1 MKDSHR
7 IYFLAVSSF
16 FYMTGIGA
24 SLAVFPLAI
33 RSVGGSDLEVSVTI
47 GIWALVYLLANIPA
61 GLVSDNLGPGVTVPL
76 SFLLNVPLGLLFYF
90 GRTTPFYLA
99 GRALEGILEALIWTG
114 IFGFTAKKFSGL
126 KLKSFGLL
134 YGAMSLGFSIG
145 PSLSVY
151 ISNIYGIHSP
161 FLILS
166 VTSVLASILSAASF
180 KGIKKIEFSEKRGLP
195 LGKLVSAIKEPIII
209 TYVLTA
215 YIIGTFESTFVSFS
229 PELVIDIGLASTMA
243 GLLLTLYY
251 SSGLIGQFSLN
262 FIDKIVDKQLF
273 PLTSYILA
281 TTVFALTFVSD
292 NIQLLVLFIALAGFF
307 NGLNTG
313 RLQSKLSSRLKELE
327 STAIGLGNTGW
338 AIGYSSGATV
348 YTLLFRR
355 ELGVSLWIG
364 ALTGILALVSLY
376 IALAE
381 H

>member
-7 IYFLAVSSF
+7 VYFLAVSSF

-61 GLVSDNLGPGVTVPL
+61 GLVSDKLGPSVTVPL
-76 SFLLNVPLGLLFYF
+76 SFILNVPLGLLFYF
-90 GRTTPFYLA
+90 GKSTPFYLA

-151 ISNIYGIHSP
+151 VSTVFGIYSP

-166 VTSVLASILSAASF
+166 AVSILASIFSALSF
-180 KGIKKIEFSEKRGLP
+180 KGIDKFKLSEKERLP
-195 LGKLVSAIKEPIII
+195 IDKLLAAIKEPVVIA
-209 TYVLTA
+209 YVLIA

-229 PELVIDIGLASTMA
+229 PELVVSIGFASTMA

-251 SSGLIGQFSLN
+251 SSGLVGQFSLN
-262 FIDKIVDKQLF
+262 FIDKIVDKRAF
-273 PLTSYILA
+273 PITSYILA
-281 TTVFALTFVSD
+281 LTVFTLTLISSNTVF
-292 NIQLLVLFIALAGFF
+292 LVLFIALAGFF
-307 NGLNTG
+307 NGLNTS
-313 RLQSKLSSRLKELE
+313 RLQSKLSSRLRELE

-338 AIGYSSGATV
+338 AIGYSGGATV
-348 YTLLFRR
+348 YTLLFRN
-355 ELGVSLWIG
+355 EMTVSLWIG
-364 ALTGILALVSLY
+364 LLTGILALVSLY
-376 IALAE
+376 VALAE
-381 H
+381 Q

>member
-7 IYFLAVSSF
+7 VYFLAVSSF

-61 GLVSDNLGPGVTVPL
+61 GLVSDKLGPSVTVPL
-76 SFLLNVPLGLLFYF
+76 SFILNVPLGLLFYF
-90 GRTTPFYLA
+90 GKSTPFYLA

-151 ISNIYGIHSP
+151 VSTVFGIYSP

-166 VTSVLASILSAASF
+166 AVSILASIFSALSF
-180 KGIKKIEFSEKRGLP
+180 KGIDKFKLSEKERLP
-195 LGKLVSAIKEPIII
+195 IDKLLAAIKEPVVIA
-209 TYVLTA
+209 YVLIA

-229 PELVIDIGLASTMA
+229 PELVVSIGFASTMA

-251 SSGLIGQFSLN
+251 SSGLVGQFSLN
-262 FIDKIVDKQLF
+262 FIDKIVDKRAF
-273 PLTSYILA
+273 PITSYIIAL
-281 TTVFALTFVSD
+281 TVFTLTLISSNTVF
-292 NIQLLVLFIALAGFF
+292 LVLFIALAGFF
-307 NGLNTG
+307 NGLNTS
-313 RLQSKLSSRLKELE
+313 RLQSKLSSRLRELE

-338 AIGYSSGATV
+338 AIGYSGGATV
-348 YTLLFRR
+348 YTLLFRN
-355 ELGVSLWIG
+355 EMTVSLWIG
-364 ALTGILALVSLY
+364 LLTGILALVSLY
-376 IALAE
+376 VALAE
-381 H
+381 Q